1 MLVLDIEEESIEAA
15 VLVESKIVMRI
26 SARE

>member
-26 SARE
+26 SACE